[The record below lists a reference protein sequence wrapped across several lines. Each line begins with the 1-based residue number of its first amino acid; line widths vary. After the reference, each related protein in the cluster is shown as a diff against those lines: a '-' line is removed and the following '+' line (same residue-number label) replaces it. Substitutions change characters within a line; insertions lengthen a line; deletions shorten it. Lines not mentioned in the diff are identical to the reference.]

1 MWPPFEKRGTK
12 LWAFLGTK
20 KLPIGICQKV
30 QNITGEASK
39 ALTLGSPPSP
49 HPKPP
54 RYEPMMEHAAAASA
68 IAAAKAGLQAKAT
81 LRGLLQSTLRVT
93 LSDGRV
99 VTGQYQCLDEHLNF
113 ILQGA
118 TERRVVRE
126 RAGVEESVER
136 QQVRNLGLVVLPGKH
151 VVKVEVKEGGR
162 DPLELPRVK
171 GTTKMT

>member
-1 MWPPFEKRGTK
+1 M
-12 LWAFLGTK
+12 
-20 KLPIGICQKV
+20 CQKV
-30 QNITGEASK
+30 PKIAGKASK
-39 ALTLGSPPSP
+39 SLTLGYPPFP
-49 HPKPP
+49 PPP
-54 RYEPMMEHAAAASA
+54 RYEHMTERAAAASA

-81 LRGLLQSTLRVT
+81 LRGLLQSTVRVT

-126 RAGVEESVER
+126 RAGVEGSVER
-136 QQVRNLGLVVLPGKH
+136 QQVRNVGLVMLPGKH

-162 DPLELPRVK
+162 DPLVIPRAGKEGVK
-171 GTTKMT
+171 GTTKVT